1 MTMQTVIP
9 AQATG
14 DFAPAEW
21 QELSATLR
29 AHEPALREL
38 AAARR
43 LRLRANSRW
52 PELRL
57 QRRSLLM
64 THEVRV
70 SLSPQGALA
79 PRAWAVRVVR
89 HPRFPPV
96 LAHRASSTDVAMLSE
111 AQLRQG
117 DPLLREIRRALA
129 LLDQPASG

>member
-21 QELSATLR
+21 QEISATLR
-29 AHEPALREL
+29 AHEPA
-38 AAARR
+38 
-43 LRLRANSRW
+43 
-52 PELRL
+52 LRL